1 MKQPSFLIH
10 SIRQLSVDGKSC
22 GISGS
27 IPSLFYV
34 PVKTLV
40 SSSVFGGGIAED
52 VVAAVVVMCN
62 MDW

>member
-10 SIRQLSVDGKSC
+10 SIRQLSPDGQSY

-27 IPSLFYV
+27 IPSLFHV

-40 SSSVFGGGIAED
+40 SSSVSGGGIAED

-62 MDW
+62 MD